1 MLVCLR
7 IFSAVKVMKAPIWPF
22 SHWTKV
28 PTLRLNRG
36 GCLIHSEQCPVLAQS
51 RPSENS
57 GAAKCQMTPVAIG
70 PSADCQR
77 LLGAKQTHAGFL
89 SYSLPL

>member
-1 MLVCLR
+1 
-7 IFSAVKVMKAPIWPF
+7 MKAPIWPF

-51 RPSENS
+51 GRWDVERQHRWRERIYS
-57 GAAKCQMTPVAIG
+57 GKAWV
-70 PSADCQR
+70 
-77 LLGAKQTHAGFL
+77 
-89 SYSLPL
+89 